1 MPAYTLKVTS
11 LEAYPA
17 EASLTNVVFCVNWAL
32 DATDGTFSTCMSG
45 STDVPAPDAASF
57 IPFDQL
63 TEAVVL
69 GWVRAYTPQ
78 AKFDD
83 CERQM
88 ADWLVAQHSPTV
100 VTPPLP
106 WAETQEQANAA

>member
-1 MPAYTLKVTS
+1 MPTYTLKITS

-17 EASLTNVVFCVNWAL
+17 EAGLTNVVFRVDWAL
-32 DATDGTFSTCMSG
+32 SSTDGTFDTAMSG
-45 STDVPAPDAASF
+45 STDVPAPDFANF

-69 GWVRAYTPQ
+69 DWVRAHTPQ

-88 ADWLVAQHSPTV
+88 ADWLAAQHVPSV

-106 WAETQEQANAA
+106 WAETPDQADAA

>member
-1 MPAYTLKVTS
+1 MPTYNLKVTS

-17 EASLTNVVFCVNWAL
+17 EASLTDVVFRVNWAL
-32 DATDGTFSTCMSG
+32 DATDGTFSTSMSG

-57 IPFDQL
+57 IQFNEL

-69 GWVRAYTPQ
+69 DWVRAYTPQ

-88 ADWLVAQHSPTV
+88 ADWLAAQHSPTV

-106 WAETQEQANAA
+106 WAEDTSDAA